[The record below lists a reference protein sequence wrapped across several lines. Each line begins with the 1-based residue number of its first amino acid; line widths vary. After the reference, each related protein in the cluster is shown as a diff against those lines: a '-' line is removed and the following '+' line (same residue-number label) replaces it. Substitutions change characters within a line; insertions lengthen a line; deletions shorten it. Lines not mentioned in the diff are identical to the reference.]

1 MGWSGERFQHELSK
15 FDKKLRVRLSHN
27 RDCWLIER
35 RATRGSAMALTPK
48 YERGPDAWQRDRD
61 GYVYVM
67 AVRRDLLNHQAILD
81 MRWCD
86 IQARGGAQKY
96 ADEMDEADRLKEE
109 KLEADQSWHL
119 QCKSEEVYDKYMIK
133 QGSVVSN
140 FHEKVEGGV
149 NDTRRFAGV

>member
-1 MGWSGERFQHELSK
+1 MGWSGERFQHELHK
-15 FDKKLRVRLSHN
+15 FDPKLRVRLSNN

-35 RATRGSAMALTPK
+35 RVARGSAMAITPK

-61 GYVYVM
+61 GYTYVM

-96 ADEMDEADRLKEE
+96 ADEMDEQDRLKEE
-109 KLEADQSWHL
+109 KLEADQSKYL
-119 QCKSEEVYDKYMIK
+119 QDRSEEVYDKHMIK

-140 FHEKVEGGV
+140 FHQKVDFEV
-149 NDTRRFAGV
+149 NDKRRFANV

>member
-1 MGWSGERFQHELSK
+1 MGWSGAYFEKQLKK
-15 FDKKLRVRLSHN
+15 FDPKLRVRLSHAG
-27 RDCWLIER
+27 DCWLIER
-35 RATRGSAMALTPK
+35 RAMRGSACALTPK
-48 YERGPDAWQRDRD
+48 YERGPDAWKRDKD

-96 ADEMDEADRLKEE
+96 ADEMDEQDRLAEE
-109 KLEADQSWHL
+109 KLEAEQSWHL
-119 QCKSEEVYDKYMIK
+119 QCKSEEVYDKHMIR

-140 FHEKVEGGV
+140 FHSKV
-149 NDTRRFAGV
+149 